1 MNRTFTIDEDII
13 RRLTLRRDLEERA
26 HEHVRHSHSTNRLMR
41 GLLGIFQTDITP
53 RARWS

>member
-1 MNRTFTIDEDII
+1 MNRTFTINEDII
-13 RRLTLRRDLEERA
+13 RRLTLRRELDERA

-41 GLLGIFQTDITP
+41 GLLGVLHQEIVP